1 MDSRKAVLHQTLTV
15 AAGVLICTAA
25 MVGVFVALNKF
36 EWNVLWGAVTGW
48 LVISLNHLFL
58 GITVSNAAD
67 RAEKGEVKAARNMLA
82 LSSTVRLVCMGGAV
96 VLAIFLG
103 ANAVAAAL
111 PLLFARPVL
120 SVTEFFGKKGDQW
133 TDSK

>member
-1 MDSRKAVLHQTLTV
+1 MDPRKALLQQTLAV
-15 AAGVLICTAA
+15 AVGVFACTAA
-25 MVGVFVALNKF
+25 MVGVFAALGKF

-48 LVISLNHLFL
+48 LVITLNHLFL
-58 GITVSNAAD
+58 GITVWSAAD
-67 RAEKGEVKAARNMLA
+67 RAEKGEAKAAQNMIV

-96 VLAIFLG
+96 VLAIVLG

-120 SVTEFFGKKGDQW
+120 MVTEFFGKKGDHGRN
-133 TDSK
+133 

>member
-1 MDSRKAVLHQTLTV
+1 MDSRKVVLHQTLTV
-15 AAGVLICTAA
+15 AVGVLLCTAA
-25 MVGVFVALNKF
+25 MVGVFAALGKF
-36 EWNVLWGAVTGW
+36 EWDVLWGALVGW
-48 LVISLNHLFL
+48 LAISLNHLFL

-67 RAEKGEVKAARNMLA
+67 RAEKGETKAAQNMVS

-96 VLAIFLG
+96 VLAIMLG

-120 SVTEFFGKKGDQW
+120 MVTEFFRKKGD
-133 TDSK
+133 

>member
-1 MDSRKAVLHQTLTV
+1 MDPRKVVLRQTLAV
-15 AAGVLICTAA
+15 AVGVLACTAV
-25 MVGVFVALNKF
+25 MVGVFAALGKF
-36 EWNVLWGAVTGW
+36 EWNVLWGALVGW
-48 LVISLNHLFL
+48 LAISLNHLFL

-67 RAEKGEVKAARNMLA
+67 RAEKGETKAAQNMVS

-96 VLAIFLG
+96 VLAILLG

-133 TDSK
+133 TE

>member
-1 MDSRKAVLHQTLTV
+1 MDSRKVVLHQTLTV
-15 AAGVLICTAA
+15 AVGVLLCTAA
-25 MVGVFVALNKF
+25 MVGVFAALGKF
-36 EWNVLWGAVTGW
+36 EWNVLWGALVGW
-48 LVISLNHLFL
+48 LAISLNHLFL

-67 RAEKGEVKAARNMLA
+67 RAEKGETKAAQNMVS

-96 VLAIFLG
+96 VLAIMLG

-120 SVTEFFGKKGDQW
+120 MVTEFFRKKGD
-133 TDSK
+133 

>member
-1 MDSRKAVLHQTLTV
+1 MDFRKVVLHQTLTV
-15 AAGVLICTAA
+15 AVGVLLCTAA
-25 MVGVFVALNKF
+25 MVGVFAALGKF
-36 EWNVLWGAVTGW
+36 EWNVLWGALVGW

-67 RAEKGEVKAARNMLA
+67 RAEKGETKAAQNMVS

-96 VLAIFLG
+96 VLAIMLG

-120 SVTEFFGKKGDQW
+120 MVTEFFRKKGD
-133 TDSK
+133 

>member
-1 MDSRKAVLHQTLTV
+1 MDSRKVVLHQTLTV
-15 AAGVLICTAA
+15 TVGVLLCTAA
-25 MVGVFVALNKF
+25 MVGVFAALGKF
-36 EWNVLWGAVTGW
+36 EWNVLWGALVGW
-48 LVISLNHLFL
+48 LAISLNHLFL

-67 RAEKGEVKAARNMLA
+67 RAEKGETKAAQNMVS

-96 VLAIFLG
+96 VLAIMLG

-120 SVTEFFGKKGDQW
+120 MVTEFFRKKGD
-133 TDSK
+133 